1 MHCVNLIYMYIFH
14 IKLFKYKTIYIVL
27 NQLTNSI
34 DSQITQIFKLR
45 NHIKKLKVKITFYNL

>member
-1 MHCVNLIYMYIFH
+1 MYIFH